1 MCFESP
7 CKRFVRHCLVLRCYW
22 GDIFLSMYKPTYLV
36 DVQYNSP
43 TFSFLFSGLLWF
55 VEGMLVLNTCYF
67 SATLDFFNSS
77 YDVWVAKRF
86 KGIGLKISMTHP
98 IKKLQTFYSDSV
110 WQETNRTEK
119 PCFSP
124 FFSTVLWS
132 RCEPPPESALI
143 MVARAYSRNACR
155 CTASKGSEK
164 QKNGWEWGFVRRLHC
179 QKAACLSVSCIWAQ
193 CLLGDLWPGWCML
206 GL

>member
-1 MCFESP
+1 MFSRLVKHGNLLQIQIKQSGCLQEVWLLNLLSEGLKLSR
-7 CKRFVRHCLVLRCYW
+7 CALRVFVRHCLVLWCHW

-77 YDVWVAKRF
+77 YDVWVANRF

-132 RCEPPPESALI
+132 RCELPPES
-143 MVARAYSRNACR
+143 VHS
-155 CTASKGSEK
+155 S
-164 QKNGWEWGFVRRLHC
+164 W
-179 QKAACLSVSCIWAQ
+179 
-193 CLLGDLWPGWCML
+193 
-206 GL
+206 